1 MASLS
6 SANINVS
13 IIPKEKLYKGKKG
26 QYIQLTFVQNNELD
40 QYGNNLSVYV
50 SQSEEERKEKKP
62 KVYLGNG
69 KVVWSDG
76 KAVEPAG
83 KETKKPA
90 DTGLPF

>member
-40 QYGNNLSVYV
+40 QYGNNVSVYI
-50 SQSEEERKEKKP
+50 SQSEEERKEKKN
-62 KVYLGNG
+62 KIYLGNG
-69 KVVWSDG
+69 KVVWTDG
-76 KAVEPAG
+76 QNVEPAP
-83 KETKKPA
+83 KTEPSPKKK
-90 DTGLPF
+90 LSF

>member
-40 QYGNNLSVYV
+40 QYGNNVSVYV
-50 SQSEEERKEKKP
+50 SQSEEERKEKKN
-62 KVYLGNG
+62 KIYLGNG
-69 KVVWSDG
+69 KVVWTDG
-76 KAVEPAG
+76 QNVEPAP
-83 KETKKPA
+83 KTEPSPKKK
-90 DTGLPF
+90 LSF